1 VASEGD
7 TAKEGACFCHE
18 VKVTWFSCVP
28 HAPPLSSLLSP
39 LSCARGGVPHELAAI
54 SNSISGD
61 PSVETRQKP
70 KRGGRQRICTSENA
84 EFLFCPE
91 EQPGAL
97 GRRAKPRAINRI
109 AGYNWFFGSF
119 RYGITGSP
127 DPTSSD
133 RAAWWVTPK
142 PINTGS
148 HPFFSLPLLLFL
160 RLCFFL
166 CYMCRTC
173 GDDQRSQ
180 CFLFIPNLNR
190 RIA

>member
-1 VASEGD
+1 MCVLVYFTCFFKGVLRHCGDPLPQAHCRPGKPAAPPGNHRPPLAPAGGGSRGVAGEGD

-28 HAPPLSSLLSP
+28 HAPPLSSHLSP

-70 KRGGRQRICTSENA
+70 KRGGRQRICTFENA

-109 AGYNWFFGSF
+109 AGYNWFFDSF

-133 RAAWWVTPK
+133 RAAWWVTP
-142 PINTGS
+142 
-148 HPFFSLPLLLFL
+148 
-160 RLCFFL
+160 
-166 CYMCRTC
+166 
-173 GDDQRSQ
+173 
-180 CFLFIPNLNR
+180 
-190 RIA
+190 